1 MNKLIDNCK
10 TDKEKKDMQNRM
22 ANIASFQKEMPVNRI
37 ILDDKIIKKWDT
49 IITNFEKNLKKASN
63 ELSDMQKKIYGK
75 QSVIFPLNRIQ
86 MSDN

>member
-10 TDKEKKDMQNRM
+10 TDKEKKDMQIRM

-37 ILDDKIIKKWDT
+37 ILDDKIIKKGDT